1 QTEEQML
8 KVVIREV
15 RSAAGV
21 APELHRGDVCF
32 FFVHTIVGLRHIRK
46 ASHWRAQEQ
55 SMVAIAQAFAVGE
68 RKVERVKEVK
78 PHLVAGV
85 HTPAQKTLRFGGV
98 TKGSGVYPNPAFID

>member
-1 QTEEQML
+1 ML

-55 SMVAIAQAFAVGE
+55 GMVVIAQTFAVGE
-68 RKVERVKEVK
+68 RKVERMKNVK
-78 PHLVAGV
+78 PHLDAGIDP
-85 HTPAQKTLRFGGV
+85 PA
-98 TKGSGVYPNPAFID
+98 